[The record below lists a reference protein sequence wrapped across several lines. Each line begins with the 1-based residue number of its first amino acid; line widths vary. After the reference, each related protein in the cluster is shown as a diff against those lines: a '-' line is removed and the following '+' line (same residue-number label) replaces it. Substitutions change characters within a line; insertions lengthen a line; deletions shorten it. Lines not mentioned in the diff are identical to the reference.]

1 MSLEILAIALASVPD
16 CYKERTLRY
25 IGKLLPSSLSK
36 PRYQEM
42 LKAQAEQRLSSIN
55 ESRVLN
61 VCKTCQR
68 TGEILGQ
75 ETSDT
80 HSATDNPYEDD
91 WLNAFDNEA
100 CQKSSEEMQE
110 RFARILAGEIKRPG
124 SFSIRA
130 IKLLGQ
136 IDSETASIFRT
147 FCSGCVS
154 FDYPS
159 GSGFIRTSCFPKFAP
174 GRINKFLENYG
185 IPLLH
190 LERLQEFLLLQANPG
205 PTLNNMGGF
214 SLNLKNSLI
223 GNTETLSISSLNEKS
238 PIPFLYTR
246 NYYFLK
252 SLQSRQDPH
261 TDIRMPGIL
270 LSSIGKELINIV
282 EPQPIKQL
290 TEDLR
295 EFFAEKQLE
304 LVEVELIDDK
314 HWEPK
319 H

>member
-1 MSLEILAIALASVPD
+1 
-16 CYKERTLRY
+16 
-25 IGKLLPSSLSK
+25 
-36 PRYQEM
+36 M
-42 LKAQAEQRLSSIN
+42 LKAQVEQRLSSIN

-68 TGEILGQ
+68 TVEILGQ

-136 IDSETASIFRT
+136 VDSETASIFRN

-154 FDYPS
+154 FDNPIGS
-159 GSGFIRTSCFPKFAP
+159 GSIYKSIFPKFQV
-174 GRINKFLENYG
+174 GRSSSFLKKYG
-185 IPLLH
+185 LNDVMLSK
-190 LERLQEFLLLQANPG
+190 LQEFSLLQTVTQPQMMREYV
-205 PTLNNMGGF
+205 LNLQECYIG
-214 SLNLKNSLI
+214 NLKNPP
-223 GNTETLSISSLNEKS
+223 T
-238 PIPFLYTR
+238 PFLYAGK
-246 NYYFLK
+246 YFLLK
-252 SLQSRQDPH
+252 HHDDKKDLDWEFH
-261 TDIRMPGIL
+261 LPGFF
-270 LSSIGKELINIV
+270 LSSIGIELINIV
-282 EPQPIKQL
+282 EPEPIKQL
-290 TEDLR
+290 TEDLK

-304 LVEVELIDDK
+304 LVEVELTNDK

-319 H
+319 L